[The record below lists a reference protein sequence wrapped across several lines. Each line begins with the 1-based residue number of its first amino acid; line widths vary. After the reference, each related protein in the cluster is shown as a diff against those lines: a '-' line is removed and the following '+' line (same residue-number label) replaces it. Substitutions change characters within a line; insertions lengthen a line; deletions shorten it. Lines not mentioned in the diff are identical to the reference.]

1 MALAQDCRLT
11 GKDIPLLPPHP
22 NSTAL
27 RKRASS
33 KGWFVCVVTDV
44 CICMLYAVVCIPAH
58 CTHMHGAIVQCL
70 VLLLSQCSLS
80 LEFTNL
86 AGLIVSEPLRVPLV
100 YVFQACSV
108 YAWLLCGSPKSLIDV
123 LTLV

>member
-1 MALAQDCRLT
+1 MALAQDRRLT
-11 GKDIPLLPPHP
+11 GKDLPLLPHP
-22 NSTAL
+22 NSTTL

-33 KGWFVCVVTDV
+33 KGWFACVVTDV
-44 CICMLYAVVCIPAH
+44 CICVLYASVCMPAH
-58 CTHMHGAIVQCL
+58 THGAIVQCL

-80 LEFTNL
+80 LEFTIL
-86 AGLIVSEPLRVPLV
+86 AGLIVSEPLRVPPV

-123 LTLV
+123 LTLG